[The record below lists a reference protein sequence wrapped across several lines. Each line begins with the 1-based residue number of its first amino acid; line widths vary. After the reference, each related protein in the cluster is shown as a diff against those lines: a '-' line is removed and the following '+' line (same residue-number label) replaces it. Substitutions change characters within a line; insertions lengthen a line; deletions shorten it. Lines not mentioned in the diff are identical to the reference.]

1 MESEN
6 SPKTKITITGK
17 ETKTDVF
24 KPFIYSL
31 LVAAGVVIGLGVAR
45 VSFDKHKSLTDSKS
59 SKLDDIIDFVKY
71 KYVDTVNTAQMNE
84 IAIEKMLSSLDP
96 HSVYIPASDMN
107 NVNEELDGNFDGIG
121 IEFYIVKDTIT
132 VVSAIS
138 GGPSE
143 QIGIHAGDKIV
154 KINDTIVAGIKIKNK
169 DVTKKL
175 KGPGGTKV
183 KVTMLR
189 ANEKALLDFTIVR
202 GKIPLHSIDASYLI
216 DEKTGYIKINRFS
229 STTYNEFHK
238 ALRTLTDKKIER
250 LVVDLRQNP
259 GGYLQAATEIA
270 DELLGGEKLIVY
282 TQGKSVGKNE
292 YNAKRPGLFE
302 RGKLAIL
309 IDQYSASASEILSGA
324 VQDWDRGTIVGRTS
338 FGKGLVQEQYEL
350 ADGSALR
357 LTVARYYTPSGRSIQ
372 RPYSKDVADY
382 YEEVYD
388 RYDKGQFLHA
398 DTTRNDSLKY
408 TTSGGRTVY
417 GGGGIRPDVFVP
429 IDTSA
434 DATFVYRIRSVMPEF
449 VYSEFSSN
457 PNLVEGYADFYAYKK
472 GFDVTPEMMAKFK
485 KYVQGIDPK
494 LNETLFNKS
503 QPKIARLM
511 KAYFAKQKWQSD
523 GFYFIE
529 NDDDNVINA
538 ALKSMQ

>member
-1 MESEN
+1 MVSEN
-6 SPKTKITITGK
+6 STGPKITITKRGSNF
-17 ETKTDVF
+17 DVY

-31 LVAAGVVIGLGVAR
+31 LLAGGVIIGMAIAR
-45 VSFDKHKSLTDSKS
+45 ISFDKHKSITDTQS
-59 SKLDDIIDFVKY
+59 SKIEDIVDFVKY
-71 KYVDTVNTAQMNE
+71 KYVDTVNTDQLNE
-84 IAIEKMLSSLDP
+84 TAIERMLSSLDP
-96 HSVYIPASDMN
+96 HSVYIPASDMK

-121 IEFYIVKDTIT
+121 IEFFIVKDTIT

-154 KINDTIVAGIKIKNK
+154 KINDTIVAGIKIKNI

-175 KGPGGTKV
+175 KGPRGTMV
-183 KVTMLR
+183 KVSIMR
-189 ANEKALLDFTIVR
+189 AGEHKLLDFNIER
-202 GKIPLHSIDASYLI
+202 GEIPLYSIDASYLI
-216 DEKTGYIKINRFS
+216 DDHTGYIKINRFS

-238 ALRTLTDKKIER
+238 ALRTLTDKKIDR
-250 LVVDLRQNP
+250 LVIDLRQNP

-282 TQGKSVGKNE
+282 TQGKAVGKNE
-292 YNAKRPGLFE
+292 YQSKRPGLFE
-302 RGKLAIL
+302 RGKLAVL

-324 VQDWDRGTIVGRTS
+324 VQDWDRGVIVGRTS

-350 ADGSALR
+350 TDGSALR

-372 RPYSKDVADY
+372 RPYTKEVEDY

-398 DTTRNDSLKY
+398 DTTKNDSLMYK
-408 TTSGGRTVY
+408 TAGGRIVY

-434 DATFVYRIRSVMPEF
+434 DATFVYRMRSLLPEF
-449 VYSEFSSN
+449 VYSEFSTN
-457 PNLVEGYADFYAYKK
+457 PNLLAGYADFYAFKK
-472 GFDVTPEMMAKFK
+472 GFEVNKELIAKFK
-485 KYVQGIDPK
+485 KYIIGVNPK
-494 LNETLFNKS
+494 LNEAQFNKADGR
-503 QPKIARLM
+503 IAHLM
-511 KAYFAKQKWQSD
+511 KAYFAKQKWQTN

-529 NDDDNVINA
+529 NENDQVLTT
-538 ALKSMQ
+538 ALKSIQ

>member
-6 SPKTKITITGK
+6 SPKTKITITRK
-17 ETKTDVF
+17 ENTSSVF

-31 LVAAGVVIGLGVAR
+31 ILAAGVVVGLGIAR

-59 SKLDDIIDFVKY
+59 STLDDIIDFVKY
-71 KYVDTVNTAQMNE
+71 KYVDTVNTNQMNE

-96 HSVYIPASDMN
+96 HSVYIPASEMN

-121 IEFYIVKDTIT
+121 IEFYVVKDTIT

-183 KVTMLR
+183 KVSVLR
-189 ANEKALLDFTIVR
+189 ASEKNLLDFTIER
-202 GKIPLHSIDASYLI
+202 GKIPLHSLDASYLI

-238 ALRTLTDKKIER
+238 ALRLLTDKKIER
-250 LVVDLRQNP
+250 LVIDLRQNP

-292 YNAKRPGLFE
+292 YNSKRPGLFE

-324 VQDWDRGTIVGRTS
+324 VQDWDRGTIIGRTS

-372 RPYSKDVADY
+372 RPYNKEIEDY

-398 DTTRNDSLKY
+398 DTTHNDSLKY

-417 GGGGIRPDVFVP
+417 GGGGIRPDIFVP
-429 IDTSA
+429 LDTSA

-449 VYSEFSSN
+449 VYSEFSAN
-457 PNLVEGYADFYAYKK
+457 PNLVAGYADFYAYKK
-472 GFDVTPEMMAKFK
+472 GFNVTPEMMAKFK

-494 LNETLFNKS
+494 LNEVQFDKT

-523 GFYFIE
+523 GFYYVE
-529 NDDDNVINA
+529 NDDDKVIDA
-538 ALKSMQ
+538 ALNSMK